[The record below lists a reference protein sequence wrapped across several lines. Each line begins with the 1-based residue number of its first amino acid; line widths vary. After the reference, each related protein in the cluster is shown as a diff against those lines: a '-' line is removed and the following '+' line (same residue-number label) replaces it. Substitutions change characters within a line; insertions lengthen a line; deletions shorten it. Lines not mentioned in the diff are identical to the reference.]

1 MQADTQ
7 VLEAEAVEADSPMLV
22 AGELR
27 QGSTGL
33 SDPVINPSTGEVF
46 AHVPHGTQDDL
57 NEAVESAKEA
67 YKTWSKTSYAER
79 AACLRKYGELLATN
93 ADKLAEA
100 LSKEQGKPLAMAKM
114 EVLGTAADCELVAT
128 EGDLEPEVTKEDDDA
143 RWELQYMPRG
153 VIGGIAPWNF
163 PISTAGNKI
172 HPAVITGNTIVLK
185 PSPYTPLATA
195 MMSEFAAEAFPAG
208 VVNIVTGSDDL
219 GQMIVEH
226 PDVAHITFTGSART
240 GQKIMATA
248 AMHGLKKVTLEL
260 GGNDAAVVLP
270 DVNPAETA
278 PQLFQGA
285 MFNTGQVCCAI
296 KRVFVHESQYDE
308 MVDALAAEA
317 EKAKAVTGD
326 GMEAGTVFGPINNK
340 MQFERV
346 AGLVDDARAE
356 GGRIVAGGKQ
366 FGNENGYFYE
376 PTIIADVQEGNRIV
390 DEEQFGPVIPV
401 IKYTDVDDAMDRAN
415 ATEYGL
421 GGSVWTNDLV
431 EGEKRM

>member
-1 MQADTQ
+1 M
-7 VLEAEAVEADSPMLV
+7 LEAEAVEADSPMLV

-33 SDPVINPSTGEVF
+33 SDPVINPSTGAVF
-46 AHVPHGTQDDL
+46 AHVPHGTVDDL
-57 NEAVESAKEA
+57 NEAVASAKAA
-67 YKTWSKTSYAER
+67 YETWSKTSYEER
-79 AACLRKYGELLATN
+79 AACLRKYGELLAAN

-114 EVLGTAADCELVAT
+114 EVMGTAADCELVAT

-143 RWELQYMPRG
+143 RWELQYIPRG

-195 MMSEFAAEAFPAG
+195 MMSEMAAEAFPAG

-226 PDVAHITFTGSART
+226 PDIAHITFTGSART

-270 DVNPAETA
+270 DVNPAEVA

-296 KRVFVHESQYDE
+296 KRVFGAHNTTTAHVLGMLCSPSSSSSSCAWSPSPSPSPAPAPAPPCGCGSSCASACLLSGGVLCCVASPRVSVRRDGRGARQ
-308 MVDALAAEA
+308 AGRRRQG
-317 EKAKAVTGD
+317 GD
-326 GMEAGTVFGPINNK
+326 G
-340 MQFERV
+340 
-346 AGLVDDARAE
+346 
-356 GGRIVAGGKQ
+356 
-366 FGNENGYFYE
+366 
-376 PTIIADVQEGNRIV
+376 
-390 DEEQFGPVIPV
+390 
-401 IKYTDVDDAMDRAN
+401 
-415 ATEYGL
+415 
-421 GGSVWTNDLV
+421 
-431 EGEKRM
+431 